1 MLKIHRWTGGW
12 VFSRIQELFSF
23 QQDVAATKKNP
34 MCWLR
39 RAEAEQNMTGNL
51 VPLNTPTT
59 HGNSW
64 RFSFLEIWVITVITP
79 ENQGS
84 TCFFLGTLYE
94 SSHAEMKVIVALP
107 VGSKIHDVDLGIFSN
122 FQLLNHPSF
131 GWFKAPLISNSLPGL
146 MHSPPAILRHCL
158 GESVDD
164 RQLKSQYLR
173 CFFFF
178 FFAPSQRWLA
188 LGFLVAINSTTLKW
202 GKSSPQNSWDF
213 TEVFRS
219 TACECGDASLKKRWD
234 LCVSFGLLMGLWV
247 FFFGILAQAWKMWP
261 SFPEIW
267 SSILDI
273 QVAGSGRNSS
283 VPTCLWTAAFILGG
297 VVERNVS
304 CKFCMVFCI

>member
-64 RFSFLEIWVITVITP
+64 RFSSLEIWVITVITP

-107 VGSKIHDVDLGIFSN
+107 VGSKIHDVDLGIFS
-122 FQLLNHPSF
+122 QLPT
-131 GWFKAPLISNSLPGL
+131 FK
-146 MHSPPAILRHCL
+146 
-158 GESVDD
+158 
-164 RQLKSQYLR
+164 
-173 CFFFF
+173 
-178 FFAPSQRWLA
+178 
-188 LGFLVAINSTTLKW
+188 
-202 GKSSPQNSWDF
+202 
-213 TEVFRS
+213 
-219 TACECGDASLKKRWD
+219 
-234 LCVSFGLLMGLWV
+234 
-247 FFFGILAQAWKMWP
+247 
-261 SFPEIW
+261 
-267 SSILDI
+267 SSILWVGLPSPLWKFTARIDAFTTSNFASI
-273 QVAGSGRNSS
+273 PWRISWWYAVEIPVFTLGFFRTIPKVVGLGISGCHQQYHLEVRKVQSSKFMGFHWGFSLNRLRMWRCVA
-283 VPTCLWTAAFILGG
+283 
-297 VVERNVS
+297 
-304 CKFCMVFCI
+304 